1 VRIAT
6 LVGSAAVCATAWAL
20 AGCGGATTLVASSS
34 SHSARHASV
43 SSAEPTSGTPGRG
56 NHRRGRVYAA
66 KARVQDERHAS
77 PAIQRGRRTVV
88 EDESGRSVASFNPCT
103 LVSLS
108 QAQAITRGAIVTRQ
122 EAPLGPTC
130 LYRLRRS
137 KSMITVAIESV
148 SLAQVSGRT
157 STRRAPVEVGGHRGY
172 CARLGAQMLLVP
184 LRGRQLLTVT
194 APCVLAQRFAAE
206 ALKHLAA

>member
-6 LVGSAAVCATAWAL
+6 LVGGAAVCAAAWSL

-34 SHSARHASV
+34 SHSAQHASV
-43 SSAEPTSGTPGRG
+43 SSAQPASRTPGPG
-56 NHRRGRVYAA
+56 NQQQGRAHTA
-66 KARVQDERHAS
+66 KAPARNERHAS
-77 PAIQRGRRTVV
+77 PAVQRGRRTVV
-88 EDESGRSVASFNPCT
+88 EDESGRSVVPFNPCT
-103 LVSLS
+103 LVPLA
-108 QAQAITRGAIVTRQ
+108 QAEAITRGAIVTRQ

-137 KSMITVAIESV
+137 KGMITVAIESV

-157 STRRAPVEVGGHRGY
+157 STRRAPVDVGGHRGY
-172 CARLGAQMLLVP
+172 CARLGAQTLLVP

-206 ALKHLAA
+206 ALKHLVA